1 MTKKILQRKI
11 SGFKS
16 FKGRWLTVATGCFE
30 SVRFADLGG
39 RACLSFDCRSGGV
52 LGRDTLRCR
61 QAESKNW
68 HHGFAKKKASQSGL
82 TELNVKNKNA
92 SPSRA
97 ARSRPARR
105 LSLNPRA
112 AIF

>member
-1 MTKKILQRKI
+1 MSFSTMLDYQRISVTKKILQRKI

-30 SVRFADLGG
+30 SVRFADLRG

-68 HHGFAKKKASQSGL
+68 HHRICEKESVTIRAHG
-82 TELNVKNKNA
+82 TECQ
-92 SPSRA
+92 
-97 ARSRPARR
+97 
-105 LSLNPRA
+105 
-112 AIF
+112 